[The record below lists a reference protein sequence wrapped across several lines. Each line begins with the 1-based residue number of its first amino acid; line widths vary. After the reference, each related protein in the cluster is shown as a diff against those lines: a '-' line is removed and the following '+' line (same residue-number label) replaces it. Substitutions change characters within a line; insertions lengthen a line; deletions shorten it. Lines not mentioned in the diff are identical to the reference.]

1 MNVLFNINYQL
12 AYGEDMLVNIIAP
25 NGQIRSQRMSTKGN
39 GLVSA
44 LVRID
49 TGGINHID
57 YYYSV
62 ERAGQSTR
70 SEWTTQ
76 THRIDLTLTGVQQ
89 YTTNDVWRETPEDS
103 YLYSSA
109 FTECINRRTKQ
120 ETLTEPSQTIL
131 RLKVR
136 APQLRSFEH
145 LAIVGSE
152 DALGNWNPEKAI
164 PMTEISPNE
173 WIADIDAE
181 KLDVSYFEYK
191 FIAIPE
197 NGTDV
202 SSPSRHILWETGENR
217 TLTTPI
223 IRRGEIYI
231 VEHCQA
237 FFEICNS
244 RFAGTLLPVFSLRTK
259 GSFGIGDFGDLCAM
273 IDWIAFTGQK
283 LLQVLPINDTTVTR
297 TWTDSYPYSC
307 ISIFA
312 LHPQYTDIRQLPALK
327 DQKKAAA
334 FETLRKELNALPQ
347 IDYERVNN
355 AKEEYLHL
363 IYKQEGANV
372 LESEEYRKWFNDEQ
386 HWLIPYAQFCYL
398 RDENGTTDFSTWKGH
413 ETWNEED
420 RKELAKPS
428 SKNYR
433 KVAYYYFVQ
442 FILASQ
448 MSKAHEYARSRHVIL
463 KGDIPIGVNRN
474 SCDVWQEPRYFN
486 MNGQAGAPPDGF
498 SVKGQNWG
506 FPTYNWDT
514 IIQDDCQ
521 WWVRRFRNMQKYF
534 DAYRIDHVLG
544 FFRIWEIPNGSVHG
558 LLGQFQPSL
567 GFTRNEIESYGL
579 IFREDFYC
587 RPYITDDVLK
597 RMFGNDAEAIA
608 KTYLEPLQGPLY
620 RFKKEFDTQRKIE
633 AYFEAGRNSQD
644 NKNREF
650 LDSDN
655 LKEGLYAL
663 QSNLLFLRDHK
674 RNDLFHPR
682 ISVQYDF
689 IYEQLTENEKEAFNR
704 LYDDY
709 FYHRNTHFWYRE
721 AMKKLPRMVEAT
733 RMLVCAEDLGMVP
746 DCVPWV
752 MNDLRI
758 LTLELQS
765 MPKQVGLEFGDV
777 DTYPY
782 RSVCT
787 IDSHDMP
794 TLRMWWDEDLDRA
807 DHYYHNVLRRRDDT
821 PHPMPAWLTRDVIVR
836 NLLSPSMLCV
846 LSLQDWMGIDESVR
860 LADASAERINIPANP
875 HHYWRYRMHR
885 NIEELME
892 NKRFCDDIMA
902 IITRSG
908 R

>member
-12 AYGEDMLVNIIAP
+12 AYGEDMLLNIIAP
-25 NGQIRSQRMSTKGN
+25 NGQIRSQRMSSKGD
-39 GLVSA
+39 GIMSTLA
-44 LVRID
+44 KID
-49 TGGINHID
+49 SGGINHID

-62 ERAGQSTR
+62 ERSGQPTR

-89 YTTNDVWRETPEDS
+89 YTTNDVWREIPQDS

-109 FTECINRRTKQ
+109 FTQCINRRTKQ
-120 ETLTEPSQTIL
+120 DTLTEPSQTIL

-136 APQLRSFEH
+136 VPQLRSFEH
-145 LAIVGSE
+145 LAVVGSE
-152 DALGNWNPEKAI
+152 EALGCWNPDKAI

-173 WIADIDAE
+173 WIADINAE
-181 KLDVSYFEYK
+181 KIDVSYFEYK
-191 FIAIPE
+191 FIAIPQKE
-197 NGTDV
+197 EVKDGCMPT
-202 SSPSRHILWETGENR
+202 HHLLWETGENR
-217 TLTTPI
+217 TLTTPM

-231 VEHCQA
+231 IEHSQA
-237 FFEICNS
+237 FFEICDS
-244 RFAGTLLPVFSLRTK
+244 RFAGTLIPVFSLRTK
-259 GSFGIGDFGDLCAM
+259 GSFGVGDFGDLCTM
-273 IDWIAFTGQK
+273 IDWIAYTGQK
-283 LLQVLPINDTTVTR
+283 LIQVLPINDTTVTR

-312 LHPQYTDIRQLPALK
+312 LHPQYVDIRQLPALK
-327 DQKKAAA
+327 NKKKAEY
-334 FETLRKELNALPQ
+334 FEALREELNALPQ

-363 IYKQEGANV
+363 IYKQEGAAI
-372 LESEEYRKWFNDEQ
+372 LESEDFRKWFCEEQ
-386 HWLIPYAQFCYL
+386 HWLVPYAQFCCL
-398 RDENGTTDFSTWKGH
+398 RDENGTTDFSTWKGN
-413 ETWNEED
+413 ETWDEEN
-420 RKELAKPS
+420 RKELSTPT
-428 SKNYR
+428 SKAY
-433 KVAYYYFVQ
+433 KKAAYYYAVQ

-448 MSKAHEYARSRHVIL
+448 MKKAHEYARSKHVIL

-474 SCDVWQEPRYFN
+474 SCDVWQEPHYFN
-486 MNGQAGAPPDGF
+486 LNGQAGAPPDGF

-506 FPTYNWDT
+506 FPTYNWDA
-514 IIQDDCQ
+514 IVQDDCQ
-521 WWVRRFRNMQKYF
+521 WWVKRFQNMQKYF

-544 FFRIWEIPNGSVHG
+544 FFRIWEIPIGSVHG

-567 GFTRNEIESYGL
+567 GFTRTEIESYGL

-587 RPYITDDVLK
+587 RPYITDDILR
-597 RMFGNDAEAIA
+597 RMFGSEAETIER
-608 KTYLEPLQGPLY
+608 TYLEPLQGPLY
-620 RFKKEFDTQRKIE
+620 RFRKEYDTQRKIE
-633 AYFEAGRNSQD
+633 AAVED
-644 NKNREF
+644 T
-650 LDSDN
+650 DV
-655 LKEGLYAL
+655 KEGLYAL
-663 QSNLLFLRDHK
+663 LSNVLFLRDHK

-689 IYEQLTENEKEAFNR
+689 IYEQLADNEKDAFNR

-721 AMKKLPRMVEAT
+721 AMKKLPKMVEAT

-765 MPKQVGLEFGDV
+765 MPKQIGLEFGDA

-794 TLRMWWDEDLDRA
+794 TLRMWWDEDYERA
-807 DHYYHNVLRRRDDT
+807 DHYYHNVLHRRDDT

-846 LSLQDWMGIDESVR
+846 LSLQDWMGIDDTVR
-860 LADASAERINIPANP
+860 LPDANAERINIPANP
-875 HHYWRYRMHR
+875 RHYWRYRMHK
-885 NIEELME
+885 NIEELIA
-892 NKRFCDDIMA
+892 NQRFCDDVMEIV
-902 IITRSG
+902 TRAG